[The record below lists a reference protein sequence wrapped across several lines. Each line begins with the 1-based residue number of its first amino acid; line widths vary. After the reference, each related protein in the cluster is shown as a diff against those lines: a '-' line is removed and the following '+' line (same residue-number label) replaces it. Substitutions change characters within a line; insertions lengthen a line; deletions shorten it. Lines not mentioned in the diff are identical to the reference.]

1 MAEARQVWPG
11 GAADSANSAG
21 QWGGDARAGVY
32 GALLDTREDRGGVR
46 NGCGRSRPEKLIR
59 IRIADRG
66 IMRAKRTSLVHI
78 IYFSRLNLSAD
89 AAKRSEQIAEIGRV
103 AQKKN
108 EFAVITSFLVIEGN
122 FACQVIEGERTSV
135 HETFDRVTAD
145 TRHRDVQINEWR
157 EIAKRE
163 FVHSFKSAQRSAGN
177 ETLFAKANL
186 LPMLQRGTPK
196 ASAIHSLCLSLQS
209 DAMSRQGIDHLFI

>member
-1 MAEARQVWPG
+1 VRRILPGSAEPVG
-11 GAADSANSAG
+11 ISG
-21 QWGGDARAGVY
+21 
-32 GALLDTREDRGGVR
+32 L
-46 NGCGRSRPEKLIR
+46 
-59 IRIADRG
+59 G

-78 IYFSRLNLSAD
+78 IYFSRLNLSSD
-89 AAKRSEQIAEIGRV
+89 AAKRSEQIGDIGRI

-122 FACQVIEGERTSV
+122 FACQVIEGERSSV
-135 HETFDRVTAD
+135 HETFDRVSAD
-145 TRHRDVQINEWR
+145 SRHRDVQISEWR

-163 FVHSFKSAQRSAGN
+163 FVHSFKSAQRTPGN

-196 ASAIHSLCLSLQS
+196 ASAIHGLCLSLQS
-209 DAMSRQGIDHLFI
+209 DTMSRQGIDHLFV